1 MSSFFVKVDS
11 VMKSVKSNINKAEK
25 RILIGTWI
33 TIRISNELVILLD
46 TVLSF
51 WSVLYLKLS
60 IK

>member
-1 MSSFFVKVDS
+1 
-11 VMKSVKSNINKAEK
+11 MKSVKSNINEAEK